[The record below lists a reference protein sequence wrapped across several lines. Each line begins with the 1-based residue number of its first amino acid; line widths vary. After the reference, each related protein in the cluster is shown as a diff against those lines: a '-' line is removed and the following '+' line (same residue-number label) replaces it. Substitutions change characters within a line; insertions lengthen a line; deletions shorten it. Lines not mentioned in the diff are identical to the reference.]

1 MKNRKIGNFLVFPKF
16 QLTLVILNLLVL
28 SINFMVIIV
37 LFSQGTETIQTMLQ
51 ATGIANNAS
60 MLKVWQNY
68 EQFLYT
74 QLIVTTFVVFI
85 STLIFTL
92 IVTHRVVGPIYSL
105 KNFFLKIGDSGQIEE
120 LKFRSKDYYGEL
132 PGIINRALR
141 KISNNSQSK

>member
-68 EQFLYT
+68 EQFLY
-74 QLIVTTFVVFI
+74 V
-85 STLIFTL
+85 
-92 IVTHRVVGPIYSL
+92 R
-105 KNFFLKIGDSGQIEE
+105 
-120 LKFRSKDYYGEL
+120 
-132 PGIINRALR
+132 
-141 KISNNSQSK
+141 